1 MAFLRECQMRLAGDD
16 GRQRAPELRP
26 EFRAPGFH
34 LVRWFLLLI
43 LATVGLLIC
52 LALLLGWRMGMEVT
66 VEGEAVIEPAVAE
79 QAKSR
84 IAGIIRE
91 VHVRPWQKVAEG
103 DLLVS
108 LDGSELRGELRKLDR
123 EIEVNRSRR
132 KEVEIQIQREQDAL
146 WAELRCAKV
155 EIQKAGLQLEQVR
168 KEYELYYTR
177 VEPSTPRRSVLVS
190 DLLPV
195 RLREKMQM
203 KAEAERERILR
214 RLDAVE
220 GRNQEI
226 RTLDALGEKLEE
238 ERRLLARRLSRTVIR
253 APVGGTVLTDDL
265 ERRVGDYVQAGEPLL
280 ELAEPGKWRGRVMVR
295 EIDIPRVRPGQ
306 GVRLYVNAFPHM
318 EYRIFDGTVDS
329 VPEKPSAPTGADP
342 EPLYPVKVSIPRSL
356 VSNGEHTFTLTTG
369 MRAQARITVE
379 RGRVAQLL
387 WRKLLRTAGK
397 AARHDLYLPNGES
410 ENQPVPQPKRTPPPR
425 KVASHAEVTVMTVDT
440 DHPGRPQSAGS
451 R

>member
-1 MAFLRECQMRLAGDD
+1 MAFLRECQIRRAGDD
-16 GRQRAPELRP
+16 GRERAPELHP
-26 EFRAPGFH
+26 EFRAPGFRI
-34 LVRWFLLLI
+34 VRWFLVLI
-43 LATVGLLIC
+43 LAAVGLLVC
-52 LALLLGWRMGMEVT
+52 LALILSWRMGMEVT

-91 VHVRPWQKVAEG
+91 VHVRPWQTVAKG
-103 DLLVS
+103 DLLVT
-108 LDGSELRGELRKLDR
+108 LDGSELEGELRKLDK

-132 KEVEIQIQREQDAL
+132 AEVELQIQQEQDAL

-155 EIQKAGLQLEQVR
+155 EIQKANLQLEQVR
-168 KEYELYYTR
+168 KEYELYYSMVT
-177 VEPSTPRRSVLVS
+177 PSAPRRPVLIS

-214 RLDAVE
+214 RLEAVE
-220 GRNQEI
+220 GRKQEI

-238 ERRLLARRLSRTVIR
+238 ERRLLTRRLSRTVIH

-265 ERRVGDYVQAGEPLL
+265 ERRVGDYVQTGEPLL

-306 GVRLYVNAFPHM
+306 DVRLYVNAFPHM

-329 VPEKPSAPTGADP
+329 VPEKPSAPVGVAP
-342 EPLYPVKVSIPRSL
+342 EPLYPVKVSIPRPL
-356 VSNGEHTFTLTTG
+356 VSNGEHILTLTTG
-369 MRAQARITVE
+369 MRAQARVIVD

-397 AARHDLYLPNGES
+397 AARHDLYLPDGES
-410 ENQPVPQPKRTPPPR
+410 VERPATQ
-425 KVASHAEVTVMTVDT
+425 A
-440 DHPGRPQSAGS
+440 DHSGTGRWTTGDG
-451 R
+451 